1 MEISQNIHVW
11 YIYLHLHI
19 KISWMELNTPYM
31 DPLRYYIY
39 IYICT
44 FDTSIYMYIYYVH
57 VYLQYILHVPR
68 ADYPGHVRVWEEGA
82 SS

>member
-1 MEISQNIHVW
+1 MVHLPTFTHKNQLNGVKHTIHGSFA
-11 YIYLHLHI
+11 LL
-19 KISWMELNTPYM
+19 
-31 DPLRYYIY
+31 Y